1 MIDFL
6 RQYWS
11 TLSSIGALLFSFLV
25 MFLATKFARR
35 EELDA
40 IASDVSRLKR
50 DVSIIQ
56 GQLESL
62 PTQDDIHKLNLE
74 ISGLRGDIKEIKLAY
89 RQLLKKSYLRGDI
102 KEIKPELASVKR
114 ISNLLLEN
122 ELKEK
127 QK

>member
-6 RQYWS
+6 RQNWS
-11 TLSSIGALLFSFLV
+11 TLSSIGALGFSFLV

-40 IASDVSRLKR
+40 ITSDISKLKKDVST
-50 DVSIIQ
+50 IQ
-56 GQLESL
+56 GRLESL
-62 PTQDDIHKLNLE
+62 PTKDDIHKLNLE
-74 ISGLRGDIKEIKLAY
+74 ISGLRGDIKEIK
-89 RQLLKKSYLRGDI
+89 
-102 KEIKPELASVKR
+102 PELAGVKR

>member
-11 TLSSIGALLFSFLV
+11 TISSIGACAISVLV

-35 EELDA
+35 EELNA
-40 IASDVSRLKR
+40 VVVDVSKLKK
-50 DVSIIQ
+50 DISTIQ
-56 GQLESL
+56 GRVESL
-62 PTQDDIHKLNLE
+62 PTKDDIHKLNLE
-74 ISGLRGDIKEIKLAY
+74 ISG
-89 RQLLKKSYLRGDI
+89 LRGDI

-122 ELKEK
+122 ELKESK
-127 QK
+127 K

>member
-11 TLSSIGALLFSFLV
+11 TLSSIGALGFSFLV
-25 MFLATKFARR
+25 MFLATKFARC

-74 ISGLRGDIKEIKLAY
+74 ISGLRGDIKEIK
-89 RQLLKKSYLRGDI
+89 
-102 KEIKPELASVKR
+102 PELASVKR

-122 ELKEK
+122 QLKEK